1 VDKEAEGRLWEIVE
15 ESEIVLLITDGE
27 EYPRMRPM
35 TVIAYEEDGSIWF
48 ATSKSS
54 RKVEEIGRNPRAS
67 ACFLNLEG
75 GAHAQV
81 FGKAEIVDDPDLKNE
96 LWEEE
101 WSEYWEGPTDPD
113 YALLALRGARA
124 EYYLLD
130 EDELW
135 VVEFED

>member
-1 VDKEAEGRLWEIVE
+1 MEQEAEAKLWEIVE
-15 ESEIVLLITDGE
+15 ESEVVLLITDGGG
-27 EYPRMRPM
+27 YPRMRPM
-35 TVIAYEEDGSIWF
+35 TVVAYEEDGTIWF

-54 RKVEEIGRNPRAS
+54 RKVEEIGRNPKAT

-81 FGKAEIVDDPDLKNE
+81 FGEAEVVEDPDLKNE
-96 LWEEE
+96 LWDED
-101 WSEYWEGPTDPD
+101 WTEYWDGPADPD
-113 YALLALRGARA
+113 YTLLALHGVRA

-135 VVEFED
+135 VVEFGD

>member
-1 VDKEAEGRLWEIVE
+1 MDEEAERKLWEIVE
-15 ESEIVLLITDGE
+15 ESEIVLLITASEG
-27 EYPRMRPM
+27 YPRMRPM
-35 TVIAYEEDGSIWF
+35 TVVAYEEDGSIWF

-54 RKVEEIGRNPRAS
+54 RKVEEIERNPHVT

-81 FGKAEIVDDPDLKNE
+81 FGTAEVVADPDLKKE
-96 LWEEE
+96 LWDEE
-101 WSEYWEGPTDPD
+101 WGEYWEGPDDPD
-113 YALLALRGARA
+113 YVLLSLHGARA